1 MRFRSDSNEDTL
13 DINLIPLIDV
23 LLVMLIFLAATTTFA
38 RQGVLKVL
46 LPQAQAQA
54 QATSPAV
61 IEITVS
67 QDGRFAVGQQ
77 LIPGADMAAL
87 TAALTLAQ
95 KGLEDPVV
103 VIHADAMAAH
113 QFVIRAMQAARDAGL
128 GRVQFA
134 AQISP

>member
-46 LPQAQAQA
+46 LPQAQA

>member
-23 LLVMLIFLAATTTFA
+23 LLVMLIFLAVTTTFT

-54 QATSPAV
+54 ASPAV

-113 QFVIRAMQAARDAGL
+113 QFVMHAMQAARDAGL

>member
-46 LPQAQAQA
+46 LPQA